1 MGLITKTYDLGAVV
15 CTLGPVGIGGYG
27 EEGGLEFEQ
36 ASVIGEVTVGATG
49 LSTFSRSNN
58 KDMIV
63 TITVMET
70 SLAYNLLGAI
80 TDVPI
85 LLSPGGKSVIS
96 DEDLELE
103 LNIVAPTNLQN
114 ILDLMASSSENLDW
128 TIRNGVVVITEVE
141 ANAKNKRKNT
151 KRDK

>member
-1 MGLITKTYDLGAVV
+1 MEEEEEIEAAEEEKEEDAVLRKKV
-15 CTLGPVGIGGYG
+15 HKSRVGPMSFTAGGNGPYV
-27 EEGGLEFEQ
+27 E
-36 ASVIGEVTVGATG
+36 
-49 LSTFSRSNN
+49 
-58 KDMIV
+58 
-63 TITVMET
+63 
-70 SLAYNLLGAI
+70 AYNLLGAI

-103 LNIVAPTNLQN
+103 LNIVAPMNLQN

-141 ANAKNKRKNT
+141 ANAKDKRKNP
-151 KRDK
+151 KRDR